1 MCIRDRVKSV
11 PRPEEGS
18 DKNKSDIQKIP
29 TLMNRLEV
37 NSAILQSLINQL
49 DHWNRLIPGQWIVS
63 QDPDTKP
70 EKKSP
75 PNPQADD
82 ASAGKKPDA
91 PTLADKEKAN
101 TSPQAA
107 HEYISETRRD
117 PQGMEKGLKIK
128 NTGLLILQTINGT
141 VLLLLFG
148 FCGAAAFIM
157 KITIQAIQTHTF
169 TGIRCTTWLRI
180 ILGTFCGFFLGYL
193 GGNNELLN
201 LLTSDNGA
209 PGGAPINISQVSS
222 LTLAFI
228 GGYSVDL
235 LFSIL
240 NRFIYAVTN
249 DDRYLPAS
257 EIVRRK
263 VDVGKFIEKEKLKQD
278 KHKPKS
284 GAKNDDTGSG
294 PEPSEPKQNQQHDQE
309 GR

>member
-1 MCIRDRVKSV
+1 
-11 PRPEEGS
+11 
-18 DKNKSDIQKIP
+18 
-29 TLMNRLEV
+29 
-37 NSAILQSLINQL
+37 
-49 DHWNRLIPGQWIVS
+49 
-63 QDPDTKP
+63 
-70 EKKSP
+70 
-75 PNPQADD
+75 
-82 ASAGKKPDA
+82 
-91 PTLADKEKAN
+91 
-101 TSPQAA
+101 
-107 HEYISETRRD
+107 
-117 PQGMEKGLKIK
+117 MEKGLKIK

-180 ILGTFCGFFLGYL
+180 ILGTFCDFFLGYL

-240 NRFIYAVTN
+240 NRFIYAITN
-249 DDRYLPAS
+249 DDRYLTAS

-263 VDVGKFIEKEKLKQD
+263 VDVSKFIGSKVPATDATVAGKDAL
-278 KHKPKS
+278 
-284 GAKNDDTGSG
+284 NDDAG
-294 PEPSEPKQNQQHDQE
+294 PEPVKPMQDRQQ
-309 GR
+309 GRETDGKPLA